1 MKFQTQAIRLSNTQ
15 PAERLVKRG
24 ALLAFRA
31 LRAITE
37 QAKKAPG
44 ILAQASTDVRNA
56 WQETARPNV

>member
-1 MKFQTQAIRLSNTQ
+1 MNIKTQAIQLSN
-15 PAERLVKRG
+15 PSSGERLVKRS
-24 ALLAFRA
+24 ALMAFRA

-44 ILAQASTDVRNA
+44 ILAQASADVRDA